1 VSATHSPVL
10 RRVQPVSEAARVS
23 VAVRTAAH
31 MRRGIIAARSYRRLK
46 RYSNWTRYRG
56 TRLRL
61 IARWVPVIA
70 ALILPRAVLTY
81 FKAGVWAAVGP
92 EPVLTTWCVHPASAT
107 LVKH

>member
-1 VSATHSPVL
+1 
-10 RRVQPVSEAARVS
+10 
-23 VAVRTAAH
+23 

-46 RYSNWTRYRG
+46 RNSTRYRG

-81 FKAGVWAAVGP
+81 FKAGVRATVGP